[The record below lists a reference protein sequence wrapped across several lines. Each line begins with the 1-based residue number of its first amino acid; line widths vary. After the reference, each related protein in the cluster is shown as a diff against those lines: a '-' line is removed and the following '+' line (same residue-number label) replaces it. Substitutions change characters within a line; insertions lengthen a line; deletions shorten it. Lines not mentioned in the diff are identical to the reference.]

1 MSNWGM
7 RLNPFS
13 KSYSQLEVDQM
24 RFVHQAYCEAM
35 EVSEE
40 DLPTALKMDDNFY
53 PLHNPTISDF
63 DENSY
68 LRKMQDVVGLLRN
81 PSEAIISSICA
92 YQRERYDRT
101 FTFSGYLNDPRTL
114 LLEEFKDWAM
124 RTLAPASCTTE
135 SILIEVRRRH
145 SYVLRLQHGQQGL
158 FHSGSGE
165 RSLLGTLKDV
175 RNVIETRVLP
185 TIETERAHS
194 SAREQLHTL
203 EARGTDGLMHGVQ
216 FLFYVLRNTP
226 NTPADCTI
234 SNLQSQQHSGMKD
247 AMSSKSGQMLEVL
260 LTTPSFK
267 ELFPL
272 NQCALSPQDSLPSL
286 LLTNEEEDE
295 MTHTAVFCD
304 TDAKP
309 QVPSVLTRQLR
320 RNSNPNEVAISP
332 SDFLQQ
338 SNSGVVS
345 LRKEVREE
353 TFNAFT
359 KLHGLLKLLAD
370 LLVSCRKARQLAGP
384 GGDLLVY
391 GPGGEEIRRLMQ
403 SLEAVQSEISKEVS
417 QLTRIGV
424 RELDRLKPNQ
434 EKAWRWSFSKVLPLE
449 GYLARDFG
457 ACVEPIQ
464 RMYASADPVHVQ
476 KMYKQFKQATG
487 MWVEEN
493 HSICRYVTAALGGGF
508 IEDEKQ
514 QHYQLENGE
523 EGHDG
528 HANVELIGEENSSDT
543 SSAVVVA
550 GTGSNRYISHT
561 KKSPS
566 LEPNDRVVLL
576 EDGNT
581 ENEGSA
587 EKQLVLA
594 NRPLDNAPRKQS
606 SSENGFFST
615 LVSWGVGGKI
625 PPKRRGAESSPIN
638 SETDDDEDIEKAP
651 SSSFSANEAADIAAA
666 QGGILD
672 TLLLVRQSIQ
682 RIGQLSWG
690 VRTSYYTSSID
701 EGDFDAFI
709 VLCSIYESVGV
720 ACSSDLLL
728 RVRLHR
734 TRLSQLLKKHIRS
747 ILSCVVVLQ
756 RRILNE
762 EKSVPGMTLVYR
774 RLRSNLS
781 DFESEMDDLLTKFKQ
796 VIVDTSKMKEGIL
809 ALPLAQQRESNDV
822 IGMGAYAYNS
832 INALASS
839 FGSATVPS
847 QAILS
852 HGEYMT
858 QLRSQLDFHWNS
870 ISHLFQ
876 SLQGT
881 VEAVATVDDRLKGY
895 SKFPDITVPPQHL
908 DYIFEYNYDGFFRQ
922 TTKDLEVLLES
933 TSRKSLAGGSADAV
947 AVTGVIVS
955 ILVGTVAAATVSSNS
970 FVEEPDDSVSFFLF
984 FNFAW

>member
-1 MSNWGM
+1 MSNWGL

-13 KSYSQLEVDQM
+13 KSYSQLEMDQM

-40 DLPTALKMDDNFY
+40 DLPTALRMDDNFY

-81 PSEAIISSICA
+81 PAEAIISSICA

-124 RTLAPASCTTE
+124 RTLAPATCTTE

-158 FHSGSGE
+158 FHSGTGE

-234 SNLQSQQHSGMKD
+234 SNLQSQQHAGMKD
-247 AMSSKSGQMLEVL
+247 AMGSKSGQMLEVL

-267 ELFPL
+267 ELFPQ
-272 NQCALSPQDSLPSL
+272 NQAAISPQDSLPSL
-286 LLTNEEEDE
+286 LLTNEEEEE
-295 MTHTAVFCD
+295 MTKTAVFCD

-309 QVPSVLTRQLR
+309 QVPTVLTRQLR
-320 RNSNPNEVAISP
+320 RNSNPNEVAITP

-338 SNSGVVS
+338 SNSGVVT

-353 TFNAFT
+353 TFDAFT

-391 GPGGEEIRRLMQ
+391 GPGGEEVRRLMQ
-403 SLEAVQSEISKEVS
+403 SLEAVQTEISKEVS

-464 RMYASADPVHVQ
+464 RMYASADPLHVQ

-487 MWVEEN
+487 LWVEEN
-493 HSICRYVTAALGGGF
+493 NSICRYVTAALGGGF
-508 IEDEKQ
+508 IEDGAHK
-514 QHYQLENGE
+514 YKQLENGE
-523 EGHDG
+523 EEPEG
-528 HANVELIGEENSSDT
+528 HAKIELLEDETPSDM
-543 SSAVVVA
+543 SNALVVA
-550 GTGSNRYISHT
+550 GSGQNS
-561 KKSPS
+561 KSQKVS
-566 LEPNDRVVLL
+566 SSQQEGRIMLL
-576 EDGNT
+576 ED
-581 ENEGSA
+581 EGSENDPNA
-587 EKQLVLA
+587 ENQLVVA
-594 NRPLDNAPRKQS
+594 NRAVVQAPKKQS
-606 SSENGFFST
+606 STDSGSFFSS
-615 LVSWGVGGKI
+615 LVSWGVGAKSRSTINEDG
-625 PPKRRGAESSPIN
+625 SSPVN
-638 SETDDDEDIEKAP
+638 SETDEDDEVEKGP
-651 SSSFSANEAADIAAA
+651 SSSTSSKEAADIAAA
-666 QGGILD
+666 QGGVLD

-690 VRTSYYTSSID
+690 VRTSFHTSSID

-709 VLCSIYESVGV
+709 VLCSIYETCGV
-720 ACSSDLLL
+720 PCSSDLLL

-734 TRLSQLLKKHIRS
+734 TRLSQLLKKHIQS
-747 ILSCVVVLQ
+747 ILNCVVVLQ
-756 RRILNE
+756 RRIVDE
-762 EKSVPGMTLVYR
+762 EKSIPGMTLVYR
-774 RLRSNLS
+774 RLRANLS
-781 DFESEMDDLLTKFKQ
+781 DFESEMDDLLIKFKQ
-796 VIVDTSKMKEGIL
+796 VMVECSKMKAGIL
-809 ALPLAQQRESNDV
+809 AMPLSQQRESNDV

-839 FGSATVPS
+839 FGPASVPS
-847 QAILS
+847 EAILS

-858 QLRSQLDFHWNS
+858 QLRSQLDLHWNS

-881 VEAVATVDDRLKGY
+881 VEAVTTVDDRLRGY
-895 SKFPDITVPPQHL
+895 AKFPDITVPPQQL
-908 DYIFEYNYDGFFRQ
+908 DYIFEFNYDGFFRQ
-922 TTKDLEVLLES
+922 TTKDLEVLL
-933 TSRKSLAGGSADAV
+933 TSFDTPK
-947 AVTGVIVS
+947 
-955 ILVGTVAAATVSSNS
+955 
-970 FVEEPDDSVSFFLF
+970 
-984 FNFAW
+984 

>member
-1 MSNWGM
+1 MSNWGL

-13 KSYSQLEVDQM
+13 KGYSQLEMDQM
-24 RFVHQAYCEAM
+24 RFVHQAFCEAM

-40 DLPTALKMDDNFY
+40 DLPTALRMDDNFY

-81 PSEAIISSICA
+81 PAEAIISSICA

-101 FTFSGYLNDPRTL
+101 FAFSGYLNDPRTL

-124 RTLAPASCTTE
+124 RTLAPATCTTE

-158 FHSGSGE
+158 FHSGTGE

-175 RNVIETRVLP
+175 RNVFETRVLP

-234 SNLQSQQHSGMKD
+234 SNLQSQQHAGMKD
-247 AMSSKSGQMLEVL
+247 AMGSKSGQMLEVL

-267 ELFPL
+267 ELFPQ
-272 NQCALSPQDSLPSL
+272 NQAAISPQDSLPSL
-286 LLTNEEEDE
+286 LLTNEEEEE
-295 MTHTAVFCD
+295 MTKTAVFCD
-304 TDAKP
+304 TEAKP
-309 QVPSVLTRQLR
+309 QVPTVLTRQLR
-320 RNSNPNEVAISP
+320 RNSNPNEVAITP

-338 SNSGVVS
+338 SNSGVVT

-353 TFNAFT
+353 TFDAFT

-391 GPGGEEIRRLMQ
+391 GPGGEEVRRLMQ
-403 SLEAVQSEISKEVS
+403 SLEAVQTEISKEVS

-434 EKAWRWSFSKVLPLE
+434 EKGWRWSFSRVLPLE

-464 RMYASADPVHVQ
+464 RMYASADPLHVQ

-487 MWVEEN
+487 LWVEEN
-493 HSICRYVTAALGGGF
+493 SSICRYVTAALGGGF
-508 IEDEKQ
+508 IEDEAHKYQ
-514 QHYQLENGE
+514 QLENGE
-523 EGHDG
+523 EEPEG
-528 HANVELIGEENSSDT
+528 HAKIELLEDETPSDM
-543 SSAVVVA
+543 SQALVQ
-550 GTGSNRYISHT
+550 
-561 KKSPS
+561 
-566 LEPNDRVVLL
+566 EDRIVLL
-576 EDGNT
+576 ED
-581 ENEGSA
+581 EGSENDPNA
-587 EKQLVLA
+587 ENQLVVA
-594 NRPLDNAPRKQS
+594 NRAAVLGPKKQS
-606 SSENGFFST
+606 STDSGFFSS
-615 LVSWGVGGKI
+615 LVPVH
-625 PPKRRGAESSPIN
+625 
-638 SETDDDEDIEKAP
+638 SETDEDDEVEKGP
-651 SSSFSANEAADIAAA
+651 SSSTSSKEAADIAAA
-666 QGGILD
+666 QGGVLD

-690 VRTSYYTSSID
+690 VRTSFHTSSID

-709 VLCSIYESVGV
+709 VLCSIYETCGV
-720 ACSSDLLL
+720 PCSSDLLL

-734 TRLSQLLKKHIRS
+734 TRLSQLLKKHIQS
-747 ILSCVVVLQ
+747 ILNCVVVLQ
-756 RRILNE
+756 RRIVDE
-762 EKSVPGMTLVYR
+762 EKSIPGMTLVYR
-774 RLRSNLS
+774 RLRANLS
-781 DFESEMDDLLTKFKQ
+781 DFESEMDDLLIKFKQ
-796 VIVDTSKMKEGIL
+796 VMVECSKMKAGIL
-809 ALPLAQQRESNDV
+809 AMPLSQQRESNDV

-839 FGSATVPS
+839 FGPASVPS
-847 QAILS
+847 EAILS

-858 QLRSQLDFHWNS
+858 QLRSQLDLHWNS

-881 VEAVATVDDRLKGY
+881 VEAVTTVDDRLRGY
-895 SKFPDITVPPQHL
+895 AKFPDITVPPQQL
-908 DYIFEYNYDGFFRQ
+908 DYIFEFNYDGFFRQ
-922 TTKDLEVLLES
+922 TTKDLEVLLAS
-933 TSRKSLAGGSADAV
+933 FDA
-947 AVTGVIVS
+947 S
-955 ILVGTVAAATVSSNS
+955 K
-970 FVEEPDDSVSFFLF
+970 
-984 FNFAW
+984 

>member
-13 KSYSQLEVDQM
+13 KSYSQLEMDQM

-81 PSEAIISSICA
+81 PAEAIISSICA
-92 YQRERYDRT
+92 YQRERYDRS

-124 RTLAPASCTTE
+124 RTLASATCTTE
-135 SILIEVRRRH
+135 SILIEVRHRH

-234 SNLQSQQHSGMKD
+234 SNLQAQQHAGMKD
-247 AMSSKSGQMLEVL
+247 AMGSKSGQMLEVL

-267 ELFPL
+267 ELFPQ
-272 NQCALSPQDSLPSL
+272 NQAAMSPQDSLPSL

-304 TDAKP
+304 TDANP
-309 QVPSVLTRQLR
+309 QVPRVLTRQLR
-320 RNSNPNEVAISP
+320 RNSNPNEVVISP
-332 SDFLQQ
+332 SEFLQQ

-345 LRKEVREE
+345 LRKEVQQE
-353 TFNAFT
+353 TFDAYT
-359 KLHGLLKLLAD
+359 KVHGLLKLLAD

-417 QLTRIGV
+417 KLTRIGV

-464 RMYASADPVHVQ
+464 RMYASADPLHVQ

-487 MWVEEN
+487 LWVEEN
-493 HSICRYVTAALGGGF
+493 NSICKYVTATLGGGF
-508 IEDEKQ
+508 IEDGGK
-514 QHYQLENGE
+514 HHKQLENGKGE
-523 EGHDG
+523 PEDHGKI
-528 HANVELIGEENSSDT
+528 ELLEDEASLDMSN
-543 SSAVVVA
+543 ALVVA
-550 GTGSNRYISHT
+550 GVGSDHRASNSQKVSSSKMEDRIVFLDDNS
-561 KKSPS
+561 S
-566 LEPNDRVVLL
+566 ENDAK
-576 EDGNT
+576 N
-581 ENEGSA
+581 
-587 EKQLVLA
+587 QLVVA
-594 NRPLDNAPRKQS
+594 NRTLVPAPKKQS
-606 SSENGFFST
+606 SSDSGSFFST
-615 LVSWGVGGKI
+615 LVSWGVSAKTPSRLEEG
-625 PPKRRGAESSPIN
+625 ESGPVN
-638 SETDDDEDIEKAP
+638 SDTDEDEDMDKGP
-651 SSSFSANEAADIAAA
+651 SSSSSAREAADIAAA
-666 QGGILD
+666 QGGVLD

-690 VRTSYYTSSID
+690 VRTSYHTASID
-701 EGDFDAFI
+701 EGNFDAFI
-709 VLCSIYESVGV
+709 VLCSIYETTGV
-720 ACSSDLLL
+720 SCSSDLLL

-734 TRLSQLLKKHIRS
+734 TRLSQLLKKHIQS

-756 RRILNE
+756 RRIVDE
-762 EKSVPGMTLVYR
+762 EKSIPGMTLVYR
-774 RLRSNLS
+774 RLRANLS
-781 DFESEMDDLLTKFKQ
+781 EFEKEMDDLLIKFKQ
-796 VIVDTSKMKEGIL
+796 VMVESSKMKAGIL

-832 INALASS
+832 IDALASS
-839 FGSATVPS
+839 FGSAPAPS

-858 QLRSQLDFHWNS
+858 ELRSQLDLHWNS

-881 VEAVATVDDRLKGY
+881 VEAVATVDDRLRGY
-895 SKFPDITVPPQHL
+895 AKFPDITVPPQQL
-908 DYIFEYNYDGFFRQ
+908 DYIFEFNYDGFFRQ
-922 TTKDLEVLLES
+922 TTKDLAVLL
-933 TSRKSLAGGSADAV
+933 TSFDTSK
-947 AVTGVIVS
+947 
-955 ILVGTVAAATVSSNS
+955 
-970 FVEEPDDSVSFFLF
+970 
-984 FNFAW
+984 

>member
-1 MSNWGM
+1 MSNWGL
-7 RLNPFS
+7 RLNPFK
-13 KSYSQLEVDQM
+13 KSYSQLEMDQM
-24 RFVHQAYCEAM
+24 RFVHQAYCESM

-53 PLHNPTISDF
+53 PLHNPTLSDF

-81 PSEAIISSICA
+81 PAEAIISSICA

-165 RSLLGTLKDV
+165 RSLIGTLKDV

-234 SNLQSQQHSGMKD
+234 SNLQSQQHAGMKD
-247 AMSSKSGQMLEVL
+247 AMSSKSGQMLGVL

-267 ELFPL
+267 ELFPQ
-272 NQCALSPQDSLPSL
+272 NQAAISPQDSLPSL
-286 LLTNEEEDE
+286 LLTNEEEEE
-295 MTHTAVFCD
+295 MNRTAVFCD
-304 TDAKP
+304 TDANP
-309 QVPSVLTRQLR
+309 QVPSVLTREVR
-320 RNSNPNEVAISP
+320 RNSNPNEGAITP
-332 SDFLQQ
+332 SQFLQQ
-338 SNSGVVS
+338 SNSGVVA
-345 LRKEVREE
+345 LRREVQEE

-403 SLEAVQSEISKEVS
+403 SLEAVQTEISKEVS

-487 MWVEEN
+487 LWVEEN
-493 HSICRYVTAALGGGF
+493 SSICRYVTAALGGGF
-508 IEDEKQ
+508 IEGAAHKHKQ
-514 QHYQLENGE
+514 LPSSEE
-523 EGHDG
+523 EPEGH
-528 HANVELIGEENSSDT
+528 AKIELLEDDSPSQMST
-543 SSAVVVA
+543 ALVVA
-550 GTGSNRYISHT
+550 GSEIGRQNSNSQ
-561 KKSPS
+561 KSLP
-566 LEPNDRVVLL
+566 VVGENRIQLL
-576 EDGNT
+576 DGENI
-581 ENEGSA
+581 ENESSA
-587 EKQLVLA
+587 ENRIVVA
-594 NRPLDNAPRKQS
+594 NRAEARAPKKQS
-606 SSENGFFST
+606 SSEGNSFFSS
-615 LVSWGVGGKI
+615 LVSWGVGAKT
-625 PPKRRGAESSPIN
+625 PPKLKDNVSSPIN
-638 SETDDDEDIEKAP
+638 SETDEDEEVEKGL
-651 SSSFSANEAADIAAA
+651 SSSKLSKEAADIAAA
-666 QGGILD
+666 QGGVLD

-690 VRTSYYTSSID
+690 VRTSFHTSSID

-709 VLCSIYESVGV
+709 VLCSIYETVGV
-720 ACSSDLLL
+720 PCSSDLLL
-728 RVRLHR
+728 RVRSHR
-734 TRLSQLLKKHIRS
+734 TRLAQLLKKHIQS
-747 ILSCVVVLQ
+747 ILNCVVVLQ
-756 RRILNE
+756 RRIVDE
-762 EKSVPGMTLVYR
+762 EKSIPGMTLIYR
-774 RLRSNLS
+774 RLSLNLS
-781 DFESEMDDLLTKFKQ
+781 NFESEMDNLLNNFKE
-796 VIVDTSKMKEGIL
+796 VMMECSKMKAGIL
-809 ALPLAQQRESNDV
+809 AMPLSQQRESNDV

-832 INALASS
+832 INALTSS
-839 FGSATVPS
+839 FGGARVPS
-847 QAILS
+847 AAILS

-858 QLRSQLDFHWNS
+858 QLRSQLDLHWNS

-881 VEAVATVDDRLKGY
+881 VEAVATADDRLRGY
-895 SKFPDITVPPQHL
+895 SKFPDITVPPQQL
-908 DYIFEYNYDGFFRQ
+908 DYIFEFNYDGFFRQ
-922 TTKDLEVLLES
+922 TTKDLEVLLAS
-933 TSRKSLAGGSADAV
+933 FDA
-947 AVTGVIVS
+947 S
-955 ILVGTVAAATVSSNS
+955 K
-970 FVEEPDDSVSFFLF
+970 
-984 FNFAW
+984 

>member
-1 MSNWGM
+1 MSNWGL
-7 RLNPFS
+7 RLNPFR
-13 KSYSQLEVDQM
+13 KSYSQLEMDQM

-40 DLPTALKMDDNFY
+40 DLPTALRMDDNFY
-53 PLHNPTISDF
+53 PLHNPTLSDF

-81 PSEAIISSICA
+81 PAEAIISSICA

-101 FTFSGYLNDPRTL
+101 FTFSDISMTHVHYCSRNSRTGPCVRSHRPR
-114 LLEEFKDWAM
+114 
-124 RTLAPASCTTE
+124 APQNRFSLRCDAAQY
-135 SILIEVRRRH
+135 I
-145 SYVLRLQHGQQGL
+145 LRLQHGQQGL
-158 FHSGSGE
+158 FHSGTGE
-165 RSLLGTLKDV
+165 RSLIGTLKDV

-234 SNLQSQQHSGMKD
+234 SNLQSQQHAGMKD
-247 AMSSKSGQMLEVL
+247 AMGSKSGQMLEVL

-267 ELFPL
+267 TIPTEPVR
-272 NQCALSPQDSLPSL
+272 DLPSGFAAI
-286 LLTNEEEDE
+286 
-295 MTHTAVFCD
+295 AVIDQRGGGRDDQDGGVLRYRC
-304 TDAKP
+304 KP
-309 QVPSVLTRQLR
+309 QVPTVLTRQLR
-320 RNSNPNEVAISP
+320 RNSNPNEVAITP
-332 SDFLQQ
+332 SAFLQQ
-338 SNSGVVS
+338 SNSGVVT

-353 TFNAFT
+353 TFDAFT

-391 GPGGEEIRRLMQ
+391 GPGGEEVRRLMQ
-403 SLEAVQSEISKEVS
+403 SLEAVQTEISKEVS

-464 RMYASADPVHVQ
+464 RMYASADPLHVQ

-487 MWVEEN
+487 LWVEEN
-493 HSICRYVTAALGGGF
+493 NSICRYVTAALGGGF
-508 IEDEKQ
+508 IEDGAHKYQ
-514 QHYQLENGE
+514 QLENGE
-523 EGHDG
+523 EEPEG
-528 HANVELIGEENSSDT
+528 HAKIELLEDETPSDM
-543 SSAVVVA
+543 SNALVVA
-550 GTGSNRYISHT
+550 GSVSGHQNSKSQKVSSHQ
-561 KKSPS
+561 
-566 LEPNDRVVLL
+566 EDRIMLL
-576 EDGNT
+576 EDGSS
-581 ENEGSA
+581 ENDPNA
-587 EKQLVLA
+587 ENQLVVA
-594 NRPLDNAPRKQS
+594 NRAMVPAPKKQS
-606 SSENGFFST
+606 SSDSASFFSS
-615 LVSWGVGGKI
+615 LVSWGVGAKTQSTSNEG
-625 PPKRRGAESSPIN
+625 GSSPVN
-638 SETDDDEDIEKAP
+638 SETDEDDEVEKGP
-651 SSSFSANEAADIAAA
+651 SSSTSSKEAADIAAA
-666 QGGILD
+666 QGGVLD

-690 VRTSYYTSSID
+690 VRTSFHTSSID

-709 VLCSIYESVGV
+709 VLCSIYETCGV
-720 ACSSDLLL
+720 PCSSDLLL

-734 TRLSQLLKKHIRS
+734 TRLSQLLKKHIQS
-747 ILSCVVVLQ
+747 ILNCVVVLQ
-756 RRILNE
+756 RRIVDE
-762 EKSVPGMTLVYR
+762 EKSIPGMTLVYR
-774 RLRSNLS
+774 RLRANLS
-781 DFESEMDDLLTKFKQ
+781 DFESEMDDLLIKFKQ
-796 VIVDTSKMKEGIL
+796 MMVECSKMKAGIL
-809 ALPLAQQRESNDV
+809 AMPLSQQRESNDV

-839 FGSATVPS
+839 FGPASVPS
-847 QAILS
+847 EAILS

-858 QLRSQLDFHWNS
+858 QLRSQLDLHWSS

-881 VEAVATVDDRLKGY
+881 VEAVTTVDDRLRGY
-895 SKFPDITVPPQHL
+895 AKFPDITVPPQQL
-908 DYIFEYNYDGFFRQ
+908 DYIFEVRFQPLIR
-922 TTKDLEVLLES
+922 
-933 TSRKSLAGGSADAV
+933 
-947 AVTGVIVS
+947 
-955 ILVGTVAAATVSSNS
+955 
-970 FVEEPDDSVSFFLF
+970 
-984 FNFAW
+984 

>member
-1 MSNWGM
+1 
-7 RLNPFS
+7 
-13 KSYSQLEVDQM
+13 M
-24 RFVHQAYCEAM
+24 RF
-35 EVSEE
+35 VSEE

-81 PSEAIISSICA
+81 PAEAIISSICA

-124 RTLAPASCTTE
+124 RTLAPATCTTE

-158 FHSGSGE
+158 FHSGTGE

-234 SNLQSQQHSGMKD
+234 SNLQSQQHAGMKD
-247 AMSSKSGQMLEVL
+247 AMGSKSGQMLEVL

-267 ELFPL
+267 ELFPQ
-272 NQCALSPQDSLPSL
+272 NQAAISPQDSLPSL
-286 LLTNEEEDE
+286 LLTNEEEEE
-295 MTHTAVFCD
+295 MTRTAVFCD
-304 TDAKP
+304 TEANP
-309 QVPSVLTRQLR
+309 QVPTVLTRQLR
-320 RNSNPNEVAISP
+320 RNSNPNEVAITP

-338 SNSGVVS
+338 SNSGVVT

-353 TFNAFT
+353 TFDAFT
-359 KLHGLLKLLAD
+359 KLHALLKLLAD

-391 GPGGEEIRRLMQ
+391 GPGGEEVRRLMQ
-403 SLEAVQSEISKEVS
+403 SLEAVQTEISKEVS

-464 RMYASADPVHVQ
+464 RMYASADPLHVQ

-487 MWVEEN
+487 LWVEEN
-493 HSICRYVTAALGGGF
+493 SSICRYVTAALGGGF
-508 IEDEKQ
+508 IEDGAHKYQ
-514 QHYQLENGE
+514 QIENGE
-523 EGHDG
+523 EEPVG
-528 HANVELIGEENSSDT
+528 HAKIELLEDETLSDM
-543 SSAVVVA
+543 SNALVVA
-550 GTGSNRYISHT
+550 GSGTTAHKVSSST
-561 KKSPS
+561 Q
-566 LEPNDRVVLL
+566 EDRIVLL
-576 EDGNT
+576 DD
-581 ENEGSA
+581 ENRENDANS
-587 EKQLVLA
+587 ENQLVVA
-594 NRPLDNAPRKQS
+594 NRAMVPAPKKQS
-606 SSENGFFST
+606 SSDSSFFSS
-615 LVSWGVGGKI
+615 LVSWGVGAKT
-625 PPKRRGAESSPIN
+625 PPTSKEGGSPVN
-638 SETDDDEDIEKAP
+638 SETDEDDEVEKGP
-651 SSSFSANEAADIAAA
+651 SSSTSSKEAADIAAA
-666 QGGILD
+666 QGGVLD

-690 VRTSYYTSSID
+690 VRTSYHTSSID

-709 VLCSIYESVGV
+709 VLCSIYDSCGV
-720 ACSSDLLL
+720 PCSSDLLL

-756 RRILNE
+756 RRIVDE
-762 EKSVPGMTLVYR
+762 EKSIPGMTLVYR
-774 RLRSNLS
+774 RLRANLS
-781 DFESEMDDLLTKFKQ
+781 EFESEMDDLLIKFKQ
-796 VIVDTSKMKEGIL
+796 MMVECSKMKAGIL
-809 ALPLAQQRESNDV
+809 SMPLSQQRESNDV

-832 INALASS
+832 INALASR
-839 FGSATVPS
+839 FGATPVPS
-847 QAILS
+847 EAILS

-858 QLRSQLDFHWNS
+858 QLRSQLDLHWNS

-881 VEAVATVDDRLKGY
+881 VEAVTTADDRLRGY
-895 SKFPDITVPPQHL
+895 AKFPDITVPPQQL
-908 DYIFEYNYDGFFRQ
+908 DYIFEFNYDGFFRQ
-922 TTKDLEVLLES
+922 TTKDLEVLL
-933 TSRKSLAGGSADAV
+933 TSFDISK
-947 AVTGVIVS
+947 
-955 ILVGTVAAATVSSNS
+955 
-970 FVEEPDDSVSFFLF
+970 
-984 FNFAW
+984 

>member
-13 KSYSQLEVDQM
+13 KSYSQLEMDQM

-81 PSEAIISSICA
+81 PAEAIISSICA
-92 YQRERYDRT
+92 YQKERYDRSFS
-101 FTFSGYLNDPRTL
+101 FTGYLNDPRTL

-124 RTLAPASCTTE
+124 RTLAPATCTTE

-175 RNVIETRVLP
+175 RNVIESRVLP

-234 SNLQSQQHSGMKD
+234 SNLQSQQHAGMKD
-247 AMSSKSGQMLEVL
+247 AMGSKSGQMLEVL

-267 ELFPL
+267 ELFS
-272 NQCALSPQDSLPSL
+272 QSQSAVSPQDSLPSL
-286 LLTNEEEDE
+286 LLTNEEEEE

-304 TDAKP
+304 TEARP
-309 QVPSVLTRQLR
+309 QVPTVLTRQLR
-320 RNSNPNEVAISP
+320 RSSNSSELTITP
-332 SDFLQQ
+332 SAYLQQ

-353 TFNAFT
+353 TFDAFT

-403 SLEAVQSEISKEVS
+403 SLEAVQTEISREVS

-464 RMYASADPVHVQ
+464 RMYASADPIHVQ
-476 KMYKQFKQATG
+476 KMYKKFKQATG
-487 MWVEEN
+487 LWVEEN
-493 HSICRYVTAALGGGF
+493 NSICRYVTAALGGGF
-508 IEDEKQ
+508 IEDGGQ
-514 QHYQLENGE
+514 QHKQIENGTAE
-523 EGHDG
+523 SDD
-528 HANVELIGEENSSDT
+528 HATIELLEDEAPSEMSN
-543 SSAVVVA
+543 ALVVA
-550 GTGSNRYISHT
+550 GQRPGPRSHSSR
-561 KKSPS
+561 KVSS
-566 LEPNDRVVLL
+566 SEVDDRITVL
-576 EDGNT
+576 EDSSSECDT
-581 ENEGSA
+581 HAENR
-587 EKQLVLA
+587 LVVA
-594 NRPLDNAPRKQS
+594 NQAMVRAPKKQS
-606 SSENGFFST
+606 SSDSSSFFSS
-615 LVSWGVGGKI
+615 LVSWGVGGKA
-625 PPKRRGAESSPIN
+625 PPKLKKGESSPVN
-638 SETDDDEDIEKAP
+638 SETDDDEDVEKGP
-651 SSSFSANEAADIAAA
+651 SSSTSAREAADIAAA
-666 QGGILD
+666 QGGVLD

-690 VRTSYYTSSID
+690 VRTSHHTSSID
-701 EGDFDAFI
+701 EGNFDAFI
-709 VLCSIYESVGV
+709 VLCSIYEAVGV
-720 ACSSDLLL
+720 FCSSDLLL

-756 RRILNE
+756 RRIVDE
-762 EKSVPGMTLVYR
+762 EKSISGMTLVYR
-774 RLRSNLS
+774 RLRANLV
-781 DFESEMDDLLTKFKQ
+781 DFEKEMDELLIRLKQ
-796 VIVDTSKMKEGIL
+796 IMVESSKMKAGIL

-822 IGMGAYAYNS
+822 IGVGAYAYNS
-832 INALASS
+832 INALASR
-839 FGSATVPS
+839 FGSAPVPS
-847 QAILS
+847 EAILS

-858 QLRSQLDFHWNS
+858 QLRSQLDLHWNS

-881 VEAVATVDDRLKGY
+881 VEAVATVDDRLRGY
-895 SKFPDITVPPQHL
+895 AKFPDITVPPQQL
-908 DYIFEYNYDGFFRQ
+908 DYIFEFNYDGFFRQ
-922 TTKDLEVLLES
+922 TTKDLEVLL
-933 TSRKSLAGGSADAV
+933 TSFDTL
-947 AVTGVIVS
+947 T
-955 ILVGTVAAATVSSNS
+955 
-970 FVEEPDDSVSFFLF
+970 
-984 FNFAW
+984 

>member
-1 MSNWGM
+1 
-7 RLNPFS
+7 
-13 KSYSQLEVDQM
+13 M

-35 EVSEE
+35 EVTEE
-40 DLPTALKMDDNFY
+40 DLPTALKMDENFY
-53 PLHNPTISDF
+53 PLHNPTLADF

-81 PSEAIISSICA
+81 PAEAIISSICA
-92 YQRERYDRT
+92 YQRERYDRA

-124 RTLAPASCTTE
+124 RTLGPATCTTE
-135 SILIEVRRRH
+135 SILNEVRCRH

-165 RSLLGTLKDV
+165 RSLIGTLKDV

-234 SNLQSQQHSGMKD
+234 SNLQSQQHAGMKD
-247 AMSSKSGQMLEVL
+247 ALGSKSGQMLQVL

-267 ELFPL
+267 ELFPQ
-272 NQCALSPQDSLPSL
+272 NQAAISPQDLLPSF
-286 LLTNEEEDE
+286 LLTNEEEEE
-295 MTHTAVFCD
+295 MIHTAVFCD

-309 QVPSVLTRQLR
+309 QVPMVLARQLR
-320 RNSNPNEVAISP
+320 RNSNSNEVAVSP
-332 SDFLQQ
+332 SKYLQQ
-338 SNSGVVS
+338 SNSGVVA
-345 LRKEVREE
+345 LRREVQEE
-353 TFNAFT
+353 TFGAFT

-403 SLEAVQSEISKEVS
+403 SLEAVQNEISKEVS

-464 RMYASADPVHVQ
+464 RMYASADPLHVQ

-487 MWVEEN
+487 LWVEEN
-493 HSICRYVTAALGGGF
+493 SSICRYVTAALGGGF
-508 IEDEKQ
+508 IEDDAYKQIGNAEKI
-514 QHYQLENGE
+514 
-523 EGHDG
+523 EGNAKVGLLNDEDAPVMSSALVVTGNNASHR
-528 HANVELIGEENSSDT
+528 NSSNHK
-543 SSAVVVA
+543 V
-550 GTGSNRYISHT
+550 
-561 KKSPS
+561 SPS
-566 LEPNDRVVLL
+566 NKEDRIVLL
-576 EDGNT
+576 EDVSS
-581 ENEGSA
+581 ENDRHA
-587 EKQLVLA
+587 ENQLVVA
-594 NRPLDNAPRKQS
+594 TQAAIPAPKKQS
-606 SSENGFFST
+606 SSDGASFFSS
-615 LVSWGVGGKI
+615 LVSWGASAKT
-625 PPKRRGAESSPIN
+625 PPKLKQSESSPIN
-638 SETDDDEDIEKAP
+638 SETDEDDDVEKGP
-651 SSSFSANEAADIAAA
+651 SSSKMSREAADIAAA
-666 QGGILD
+666 QGGVLD

-690 VRTSYYTSSID
+690 VRTSYHTSSID

-709 VLCSIYESVGV
+709 VLCSIYETAGV
-720 ACSSDLLL
+720 PCFSDLLL

-734 TRLSQLLKKHIRS
+734 TRLCQLLKKHIQS

-756 RRILNE
+756 RRIVDE
-762 EKSVPGMTLVYR
+762 EKSIPGMTLVYR
-774 RLRSNLS
+774 RLKVNLG
-781 DFESEMDDLLTKFKQ
+781 DFEHEMDNLLNKFKEMMLEC
-796 VIVDTSKMKEGIL
+796 SKMKAGIL
-809 ALPLAQQRESNDV
+809 AMPLSQQRESNDV

-832 INALASS
+832 INALKSS
-839 FGSATVPS
+839 IGATRVPS
-847 QAILS
+847 EAILS

-858 QLRSQLDFHWNS
+858 QMRSQLDLHWNS
-870 ISHLFQ
+870 VSHLFQ

-895 SKFPDITVPPQHL
+895 AKFPNITVPPQQL
-908 DYIFEYNYDGFFRQ
+908 DYIFEFNYDGFFRQ
-922 TTKDLEVLLES
+922 TTRDLEILL
-933 TSRKSLAGGSADAV
+933 TSF
-947 AVTGVIVS
+947 
-955 ILVGTVAAATVSSNS
+955 GTQQ
-970 FVEEPDDSVSFFLF
+970 
-984 FNFAW
+984 

>member
-1 MSNWGM
+1 MSNWGL

-13 KSYSQLEVDQM
+13 KSYSQLEMDQM

-81 PSEAIISSICA
+81 PAEAIISSICA

-158 FHSGSGE
+158 FHSGTGE
-165 RSLLGTLKDV
+165 RSLIGTLKDV

-234 SNLQSQQHSGMKD
+234 SNLQAQQHAGMKD
-247 AMSSKSGQMLEVL
+247 AMGSKSGQMLEVL

-267 ELFPL
+267 ELFPQ
-272 NQCALSPQDSLPSL
+272 NQTVISPQDSLPSL
-286 LLTNEEEDE
+286 LLTNEEEEE
-295 MTHTAVFCD
+295 MTRTAVFCD
-304 TDAKP
+304 TEAKP
-309 QVPSVLTRQLR
+309 QVPTVLTRQLR
-320 RNSNPNEVAISP
+320 RNSNPNEVAITP

-353 TFNAFT
+353 TFDAFT
-359 KLHGLLKLLAD
+359 KLHALLKLLAD

-391 GPGGEEIRRLMQ
+391 GPGGEEVRRLMQ
-403 SLEAVQSEISKEVS
+403 SLEAVQTEISKEVS

-464 RMYASADPVHVQ
+464 RMYASADPLHVQ

-487 MWVEEN
+487 LWVEEN
-493 HSICRYVTAALGGGF
+493 SSICRYVTAALGGGF
-508 IEDEKQ
+508 IENGGQ
-514 QHYQLENGE
+514 QHKLLENGE
-523 EGHDG
+523 EEPEGQ
-528 HANVELIGEENSSDT
+528 AKIELLEDDAPSDMST
-543 SSAVVVA
+543 ALVVA
-550 GTGSNRYISHT
+550 GAGSGRRDSHS
-561 KKSPS
+561 KKTPS
-566 LEPNDRVVLL
+566 SNNQDTEDRIVLL
-576 EDGNT
+576 E
-581 ENEGSA
+581 EGSPENDANA
-587 EKQLVLA
+587 ENQLVVA
-594 NRPLDNAPRKQS
+594 NRAVVPAPKKQS
-606 SSENGFFST
+606 SSDSGSFFST
-615 LVSWGVGGKI
+615 LVSWGAAAKTPPTSKGGE
-625 PPKRRGAESSPIN
+625 GSPVN
-638 SETDDDEDIEKAP
+638 SETDEEDDIEKGP
-651 SSSFSANEAADIAAA
+651 SSSSSAKEAADIAAA
-666 QGGILD
+666 QGGVLD

-690 VRTSYYTSSID
+690 IRTSYHTSSID

-709 VLCSIYESVGV
+709 VLCSIYEAVGV
-720 ACSSDLLL
+720 PCSSDLLL

-734 TRLSQLLKKHIRS
+734 TRLAQLLKKHIRS
-747 ILSCVVVLQ
+747 ILSCIVVLQ
-756 RRILNE
+756 RRIVDE
-762 EKSVPGMTLVYR
+762 DKSIPGMTLVYR
-774 RLRSNLS
+774 RTRANFTE
-781 DFESEMDDLLTKFKQ
+781 FEREMDDLLVKFKQ
-796 VIVDTSKMKEGIL
+796 VMVECSKMKAGIL
-809 ALPLAQQRESNDV
+809 GMPLAQQRESNDV

-839 FGSATVPS
+839 FGATPAPS
-847 QAILS
+847 EAILS

-858 QLRSQLDFHWNS
+858 QLRSQLDLHWNS

-881 VEAVATVDDRLKGY
+881 VEAVAAVDDRLRVCE
-895 SKFPDITVPPQHL
+895 SSFSD
-908 DYIFEYNYDGFFRQ
+908 
-922 TTKDLEVLLES
+922 VL
-933 TSRKSLAGGSADAV
+933 
-947 AVTGVIVS
+947 
-955 ILVGTVAAATVSSNS
+955 
-970 FVEEPDDSVSFFLF
+970 
-984 FNFAW
+984 

>member
-1 MSNWGM
+1 MSNWGL

-13 KSYSQLEVDQM
+13 KSYSQLEMDQM

-81 PSEAIISSICA
+81 PAEAIISSICA

-124 RTLAPASCTTE
+124 RTLAPATCTTE

-158 FHSGSGE
+158 FHSGTGE

-234 SNLQSQQHSGMKD
+234 SNLQSQQHAGMKD

-267 ELFPL
+267 ELFPQ
-272 NQCALSPQDSLPSL
+272 NQSAISPQDSLPSL
-286 LLTNEEEDE
+286 LLTNEEEEE
-295 MTHTAVFCD
+295 MTRTAVFCD
-304 TDAKP
+304 TEANP
-309 QVPSVLTRQLR
+309 QVPTVLTRQLR
-320 RNSNPNEVAISP
+320 RNSNPNEVAITP

-353 TFNAFT
+353 TFDAFT
-359 KLHGLLKLLAD
+359 KLHALLKLLAD

-391 GPGGEEIRRLMQ
+391 GPGGEEVRRLMQ
-403 SLEAVQSEISKEVS
+403 SLEAVQTEISKEVS

-464 RMYASADPVHVQ
+464 RMYASADPLHVQ

-487 MWVEEN
+487 LWVEEN
-493 HSICRYVTAALGGGF
+493 SSICRYVTAALGGGF
-508 IEDEKQ
+508 IEDGAHKHQ
-514 QHYQLENGE
+514 QLENGE
-523 EGHDG
+523 EEPEG
-528 HANVELIGEENSSDT
+528 HAKIELLEDETPSDM
-543 SSAVVVA
+543 SNALVVA
-550 GTGSNRYISHT
+550 GTGTTNHKVSSST
-561 KKSPS
+561 Q
-566 LEPNDRVVLL
+566 EDRIVLL
-576 EDGNT
+576 DD
-581 ENEGSA
+581 ENRENDANA
-587 EKQLVLA
+587 ENQLVVA
-594 NRPLDNAPRKQS
+594 NRAMVPAPKKQS
-606 SSENGFFST
+606 SSDSSFFSS
-615 LVSWGVGGKI
+615 LVSWGVGAKTPSTSKEG
-625 PPKRRGAESSPIN
+625 GSPVN
-638 SETDDDEDIEKAP
+638 SETDEDDEVEKGP
-651 SSSFSANEAADIAAA
+651 SSSTSSKEAADIAAA
-666 QGGILD
+666 QGGVLD

-690 VRTSYYTSSID
+690 VRTSYHTSSID

-709 VLCSIYESVGV
+709 VLCSIYDSCGV
-720 ACSSDLLL
+720 PCSSDLLL

-756 RRILNE
+756 RRIVDE
-762 EKSVPGMTLVYR
+762 EKSIPGMTLVYR
-774 RLRSNLS
+774 RLRTNLS
-781 DFESEMDDLLTKFKQ
+781 EFESEMDDLLIKFKQ
-796 VIVDTSKMKEGIL
+796 MMVECSKMKAGIL
-809 ALPLAQQRESNDV
+809 SMPLSQQRESNDV

-839 FGSATVPS
+839 FGAASVPS
-847 QAILS
+847 EAILS

-858 QLRSQLDFHWNS
+858 QLRSQLDLHWNS

-881 VEAVATVDDRLKGY
+881 VEAVTTADDRLRGY
-895 SKFPDITVPPQHL
+895 AKFPDITVPPQQL
-908 DYIFEYNYDGFFRQ
+908 DYIFEFNYDGFFRQ
-922 TTKDLEVLLES
+922 TTKDLEVLLAS
-933 TSRKSLAGGSADAV
+933 FDTSK
-947 AVTGVIVS
+947 
-955 ILVGTVAAATVSSNS
+955 
-970 FVEEPDDSVSFFLF
+970 
-984 FNFAW
+984 

>member
-1 MSNWGM
+1 MSNWGL
-7 RLNPFS
+7 RLNPFR
-13 KSYSQLEVDQM
+13 KSYSQLEMDQM

-40 DLPTALKMDDNFY
+40 DLPTALRMDDNFY
-53 PLHNPTISDF
+53 PLHNPTLSDF

-81 PSEAIISSICA
+81 PAEAIISSICA

-124 RTLAPASCTTE
+124 RTLAPATCTTE

-145 SYVLRLQHGQQGL
+145 SYILRLQHGQQGL
-158 FHSGSGE
+158 FHSGTGE
-165 RSLLGTLKDV
+165 RSLIGTLKDV

-234 SNLQSQQHSGMKD
+234 SNLQSQQHAGMKD
-247 AMSSKSGQMLEVL
+247 AMGSKSGQMLEVL

-267 ELFPL
+267 ELFPQ
-272 NQCALSPQDSLPSL
+272 NQSAISPQDSLPSL

-295 MTHTAVFCD
+295 MTKTAVFCD

-309 QVPSVLTRQLR
+309 QVPTVLTRQLR
-320 RNSNPNEVAISP
+320 RNSNPNEVAITP
-332 SDFLQQ
+332 SAFLQQ
-338 SNSGVVS
+338 SNSGVVT

-353 TFNAFT
+353 TFDAFT

-391 GPGGEEIRRLMQ
+391 GPGGEEVRRLMQ
-403 SLEAVQSEISKEVS
+403 SLEAVQTEISKEVS

-464 RMYASADPVHVQ
+464 RMYASADPLHVQ

-487 MWVEEN
+487 LWVEEN
-493 HSICRYVTAALGGGF
+493 NSICRYVTAALGGGF
-508 IEDEKQ
+508 IEDGAHKYQ
-514 QHYQLENGE
+514 QLENGE
-523 EGHDG
+523 EEPEG
-528 HANVELIGEENSSDT
+528 HAKIELLEDETPSDM
-543 SSAVVVA
+543 SNALVVA
-550 GTGSNRYISHT
+550 GSVSGHQNSKSQKVSSHQ
-561 KKSPS
+561 
-566 LEPNDRVVLL
+566 EDRIMLL
-576 EDGNT
+576 EDGSS
-581 ENEGSA
+581 ENDPNA
-587 EKQLVLA
+587 ENQLVVA
-594 NRPLDNAPRKQS
+594 NRAMVPAPKKQS
-606 SSENGFFST
+606 SSDSASFFSS
-615 LVSWGVGGKI
+615 LVSWGVGAKTQSTSNEG
-625 PPKRRGAESSPIN
+625 GSSPVN
-638 SETDDDEDIEKAP
+638 SETDEDDEIEKGP
-651 SSSFSANEAADIAAA
+651 SSSTSSKEAADIAAA
-666 QGGILD
+666 QGGVLD

-690 VRTSYYTSSID
+690 VRTSFHTSSID

-709 VLCSIYESVGV
+709 VLCSIYETCGV
-720 ACSSDLLL
+720 PCSSDLLL

-734 TRLSQLLKKHIRS
+734 TRLSQLLKKHIQS
-747 ILSCVVVLQ
+747 ILNCVVVLQ
-756 RRILNE
+756 RRIVDE
-762 EKSVPGMTLVYR
+762 EKSIPGMTLVYR
-774 RLRSNLS
+774 RLRANLS
-781 DFESEMDDLLTKFKQ
+781 DFESEMDDLLIKFKQ
-796 VIVDTSKMKEGIL
+796 MMVECSKMKAGIL
-809 ALPLAQQRESNDV
+809 AMPLSQQRESNDV

-839 FGSATVPS
+839 FGPASVPS
-847 QAILS
+847 EAILS

-858 QLRSQLDFHWNS
+858 QLRSQLDLHWNS

-881 VEAVATVDDRLKGY
+881 VEAVTTVDDRLRGY
-895 SKFPDITVPPQHL
+895 AKFPDITVPPQQL
-908 DYIFEYNYDGFFRQ
+908 DYIFEFNYDGFFRQ
-922 TTKDLEVLLES
+922 TTKDLEVLLS
-933 TSRKSLAGGSADAV
+933 SFDA
-947 AVTGVIVS
+947 S
-955 ILVGTVAAATVSSNS
+955 K
-970 FVEEPDDSVSFFLF
+970 
-984 FNFAW
+984 

>member
-1 MSNWGM
+1 MSGWGF
-7 RLNPFS
+7 RLNPFG
-13 KSYSQLEVDQM
+13 KSYSQLEMDQM
-24 RFVHQAYCEAM
+24 RYVHQAYCEAM

-81 PSEAIISSICA
+81 PAEAIISSICA

-135 SILIEVRRRH
+135 AILIEVRRRH

-158 FHSGSGE
+158 FHSGTGE

-234 SNLQSQQHSGMKD
+234 SNLQSQQHAGMKD
-247 AMSSKSGQMLEVL
+247 AMQSKSGQMLEVL

-267 ELFPL
+267 YVGFVNRPVELFPQ
-272 NQCALSPQDSLPSL
+272 NQNAISPQDSLPSL
-286 LLTNEEEDE
+286 LLTNEEEEE
-295 MTHTAVFCD
+295 MIHTAVFCD
-304 TDAKP
+304 TDASAL
-309 QVPSVLTRQLR
+309 VPTVLTRQLR

-332 SDFLQQ
+332 TNFLGQ
-338 SNSGVVS
+338 SNSGVVA
-345 LRKEVREE
+345 LRKDAREE
-353 TFNAFT
+353 AFDAFT

-391 GPGGEEIRRLMQ
+391 GPGGEEVRRLMQ
-403 SLEAVQSEISKEVS
+403 SLESVQTEISKLVS

-464 RMYASADPVHVQ
+464 RMYANADPTHVQ

-487 MWVEEN
+487 LWVEEN
-493 HSICRYVTAALGGGF
+493 SSICRYVTAALGGGF
-508 IEDEKQ
+508 IEDEPK
-514 QHYQLENGE
+514 HKKLENGE
-523 EGHDG
+523 EEPEGSPKI
-528 HANVELIGEENSSDT
+528 ELLEDSPSEMST
-543 SSAVVVA
+543 ALVVA
-550 GTGSNRYISHT
+550 GAPGSGRGN
-561 KKSPS
+561 KKMSPS
-566 LEPNDRVVLL
+566 NTNEKEDRVVLL
-576 EDGNT
+576 DENSPENDANAGN
-581 ENEGSA
+581 
-587 EKQLVLA
+587 QLVVA
-594 NRPLDNAPRKQS
+594 NNTMVPVTKKQS
-606 SSENGFFST
+606 SSDSGSFFSSF
-615 LVSWGVGGKI
+615 VSWGAGAKT
-625 PPKRRGAESSPIN
+625 PPTSKEQESSPVN
-638 SETDDDEDIEKAP
+638 SETDEDDDGAIEKDP
-651 SSSFSANEAADIAAA
+651 SSSSSARAAADIAAA
-666 QGGILD
+666 QGGVLD

-690 VRTSYYTSSID
+690 VRTSYHTSSID

-709 VLCSIYESVGV
+709 VLCSIYEGAGV
-720 ACSSDLLL
+720 PCSSDLLL

-734 TRLSQLLKKHIRS
+734 TRLCQLLQKHIRS
-747 ILSCVVVLQ
+747 MLSCIMVLQ
-756 RRILNE
+756 RRIVDE
-762 EKSVPGMTLVYR
+762 EKSIPGMTLAYR
-774 RLRSNLS
+774 RLKANLAE
-781 DFESEMDDLLTKFKQ
+781 FESEMDALLIKYKQ
-796 VIVDTSKMKEGIL
+796 VMVECSKMKAGIL
-809 ALPLAQQRESNDV
+809 AMPLSQQRESNDV

-832 INALASS
+832 INALTAS
-839 FGSATVPS
+839 FGGAAVPS
-847 QAILS
+847 VAILS

-858 QLRSQLDFHWNS
+858 QLRSQLDLHWNS

-881 VEAVATVDDRLKGY
+881 VEAVTTVDDRLRVR
-895 SKFPDITVPPQHL
+895 SA
-908 DYIFEYNYDGFFRQ
+908 
-922 TTKDLEVLLES
+922 
-933 TSRKSLAGGSADAV
+933 LALGRMD
-947 AVTGVIVS
+947 
-955 ILVGTVAAATVSSNS
+955 
-970 FVEEPDDSVSFFLF
+970 P
-984 FNFAW
+984 

>member
-1 MSNWGM
+1 MSNWGL

-13 KSYSQLEVDQM
+13 KSYSQLEMDQM
-24 RFVHQAYCEAM
+24 RYVHQAYCEAM

-81 PSEAIISSICA
+81 PAEAIISSICA

-135 SILIEVRRRH
+135 AILIEVRRRH

-158 FHSGSGE
+158 FHSGTGE

-234 SNLQSQQHSGMKD
+234 SNLQAQQHAGMKD
-247 AMSSKSGQMLEVL
+247 AMGSKSGQMLEVL

-267 ELFPL
+267 ELFPQ
-272 NQCALSPQDSLPSL
+272 NQSAISPQDSLPSL
-286 LLTNEEEDE
+286 LLTNEEEEE

-304 TDAKP
+304 TEANP
-309 QVPSVLTRQLR
+309 QVPTVLTRQLR
-320 RNSNPNEVAISP
+320 RNSNPNEVAITP

-338 SNSGVVS
+338 SNAGVVA

-353 TFNAFT
+353 TFDAFT

-391 GPGGEEIRRLMQ
+391 GPGGEEVRRLMQ
-403 SLEAVQSEISKEVS
+403 SLEAVQTEISKEVS

-464 RMYASADPVHVQ
+464 RMYASADPLHVQ

-487 MWVEEN
+487 LWVEEN
-493 HSICRYVTAALGGGF
+493 NSICRYVTAALGGGF
-508 IEDEKQ
+508 IEDGRKQ
-514 QHYQLENGE
+514 MQIENGE
-523 EGHDG
+523 EEPEGQ
-528 HANVELIGEENSSDT
+528 AKIELLEDDSPSDMSNALVVAES
-543 SSAVVVA
+543 SSAHRSSSKQVSS
-550 GTGSNRYISHT
+550 SNSD
-561 KKSPS
+561 K
-566 LEPNDRVVLL
+566 EDRIVLL
-576 EDGNT
+576 EDGSP
-581 ENEGSA
+581 ENDANA
-587 EKQLVLA
+587 ENQLVVA
-594 NRPLDNAPRKQS
+594 NRAIVPAPKKQS
-606 SSENGFFST
+606 SSDSGSFFSS
-615 LVSWGVGGKI
+615 LVSWGGGAKT
-625 PPKRRGAESSPIN
+625 PPTSKEGENSPVN
-638 SETDDDEDIEKAP
+638 SETDEDDDIEKGP
-651 SSSFSANEAADIAAA
+651 SSSSSAREAADIAAA
-666 QGGILD
+666 QGGVLD

-690 VRTSYYTSSID
+690 VRTSYHTSSID

-709 VLCSIYESVGV
+709 VLCSIYEITGV
-720 ACSSDLLL
+720 SCSSDLLL

-756 RRILNE
+756 RRIVDE
-762 EKSVPGMTLVYR
+762 EKSIPGMTLVYR
-774 RLRSNLS
+774 RLKANLS
-781 DFESEMDDLLTKFKQ
+781 DFESEMDALLVNFKQ
-796 VIVDTSKMKEGIL
+796 VIVECSKMKAGIL
-809 ALPLAQQRESNDV
+809 ALPLSQQRESNDV

-832 INALASS
+832 INALATS
-839 FGSATVPS
+839 FGAAPMPS
-847 QAILS
+847 EAILS

-858 QLRSQLDFHWNS
+858 QLRSQLDLHWNS

-881 VEAVATVDDRLKGY
+881 VEAVTTVNDRLRGY
-895 SKFPDITVPPQHL
+895 TKFPDITVPPQQL
-908 DYIFEYNYDGFFRQ
+908 DYIFEFNYDGFFRQ
-922 TTKDLEVLLES
+922 TTKDLEVLLAS
-933 TSRKSLAGGSADAV
+933 FDA
-947 AVTGVIVS
+947 S
-955 ILVGTVAAATVSSNS
+955 K
-970 FVEEPDDSVSFFLF
+970 
-984 FNFAW
+984 

>member
-1 MSNWGM
+1 MSNWGL

-13 KSYSQLEVDQM
+13 KSYSQLEMDQM

-40 DLPTALKMDDNFY
+40 DLPTALRMDDNFY

-81 PSEAIISSICA
+81 PAEAIISSICA

-124 RTLAPASCTTE
+124 RTLAPATCTTE

-158 FHSGSGE
+158 FHSGTGE

-234 SNLQSQQHSGMKD
+234 SNLQSQQHAGMKD
-247 AMSSKSGQMLEVL
+247 AMGSKSGQMLEVL

-267 ELFPL
+267 ELFPQ
-272 NQCALSPQDSLPSL
+272 NQAAISPQDSLPSL
-286 LLTNEEEDE
+286 LLTNEEEEE
-295 MTHTAVFCD
+295 MTKTAVFCD

-309 QVPSVLTRQLR
+309 QVPTVLTRQLR
-320 RNSNPNEVAISP
+320 RNSNPNEVAITP

-338 SNSGVVS
+338 SNSGVVT

-353 TFNAFT
+353 TFDAFT

-391 GPGGEEIRRLMQ
+391 GPGGEEVRRLMQ
-403 SLEAVQSEISKEVS
+403 SLEAVQTEISKEVS

-424 RELDRLKPNQ
+424 RELDHLKPNQ

-464 RMYASADPVHVQ
+464 RMYASADPLHVQ

-487 MWVEEN
+487 LWVEEN
-493 HSICRYVTAALGGGF
+493 NSICRYVTAALGGGF
-508 IEDEKQ
+508 IEDGAHK
-514 QHYQLENGE
+514 YKQLENGE
-523 EGHDG
+523 EEPEG
-528 HANVELIGEENSSDT
+528 HAKIELLEDETPSDM
-543 SSAVVVA
+543 SNALVVA
-550 GTGSNRYISHT
+550 GSGQNS
-561 KKSPS
+561 KSQKVS
-566 LEPNDRVVLL
+566 SSQQEGRIMLL
-576 EDGNT
+576 ED
-581 ENEGSA
+581 EGSENDPNA
-587 EKQLVLA
+587 ENQLMVA
-594 NRPLDNAPRKQS
+594 NRAVVQAPKKQS
-606 SSENGFFST
+606 STDSGSFFSS
-615 LVSWGVGGKI
+615 LVSWGVGAKSRSTINEDG
-625 PPKRRGAESSPIN
+625 SSPVN
-638 SETDDDEDIEKAP
+638 SETDEDDEVEKGP
-651 SSSFSANEAADIAAA
+651 SSSTSSKEAADIAAA
-666 QGGILD
+666 QGGVLD

-690 VRTSYYTSSID
+690 VRTSFHTSSID

-709 VLCSIYESVGV
+709 VLCSIYETCGV
-720 ACSSDLLL
+720 PCSSDLLL

-734 TRLSQLLKKHIRS
+734 TRLSQLLKKHIQS
-747 ILSCVVVLQ
+747 ILNCVVVLQ
-756 RRILNE
+756 RRIVDE
-762 EKSVPGMTLVYR
+762 EKSIPGMTLVYR
-774 RLRSNLS
+774 RLRANLS
-781 DFESEMDDLLTKFKQ
+781 DFESEMDDLLIKFKQ
-796 VIVDTSKMKEGIL
+796 VMVECSKMKAGIL
-809 ALPLAQQRESNDV
+809 AMPLSQQRESNDV

-839 FGSATVPS
+839 FGPASVPS
-847 QAILS
+847 EAILS

-858 QLRSQLDFHWNS
+858 QLRSQLDLHWNS

-881 VEAVATVDDRLKGY
+881 VEAVTTVDDRLRGY
-895 SKFPDITVPPQHL
+895 AKFPDITVPPQQL
-908 DYIFEYNYDGFFRQ
+908 DYIFEFNYDGFFRQ
-922 TTKDLEVLLES
+922 TTKDLEVLL
-933 TSRKSLAGGSADAV
+933 TSFDTPK
-947 AVTGVIVS
+947 
-955 ILVGTVAAATVSSNS
+955 
-970 FVEEPDDSVSFFLF
+970 
-984 FNFAW
+984 